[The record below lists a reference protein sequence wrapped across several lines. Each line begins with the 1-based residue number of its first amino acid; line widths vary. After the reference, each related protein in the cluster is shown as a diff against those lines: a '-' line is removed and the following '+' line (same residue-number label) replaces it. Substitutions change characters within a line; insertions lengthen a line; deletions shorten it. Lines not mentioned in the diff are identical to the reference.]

1 MFWNI
6 RKIET
11 LPITLVTRL
20 NKVISTCDISLL
32 NIYVRSYVI
41 FQTKEKLLDLER
53 KLNEVKLQADI
64 PLTEQVLVSYRD
76 EIQTTAKRM
85 YLGIG

>member
-6 RKIET
+6 RKIES
-11 LPITLVTRL
+11 LPITLVKRL
-20 NKVISTCDISLL
+20 DKVNCTCDISVVPE
-32 NIYVRSYVI
+32 YFI

-53 KLNEVKLQADI
+53 KLNAVKVQAETQ
-64 PLTEQVLVSYRD
+64 LTEQVLVSYRD

-85 YLGIG
+85 

>member
-64 PLTEQVLVSYRD
+64 LLTEQVLVSYRV